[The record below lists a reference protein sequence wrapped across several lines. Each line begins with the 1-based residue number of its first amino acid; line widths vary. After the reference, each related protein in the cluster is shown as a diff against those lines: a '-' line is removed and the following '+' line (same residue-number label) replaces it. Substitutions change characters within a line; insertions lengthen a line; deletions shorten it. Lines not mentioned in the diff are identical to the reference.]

1 MKIFFDW
8 FCPKIRSPTDAKGR
22 TCLKSLDIAL
32 NLWYCQVAKE
42 LINMKKS
49 MHILIFSA
57 VLLTACGST
66 ETTEIEIP
74 AVTTETVSVIETE
87 RADASV
93 TTVMTASPQ
102 KTTVTTTTVTTA
114 KTAETTLISESKA
127 VCSDAQDSNEIPKIT
142 TEKPQENSIA
152 MQEESPE
159 IVRNPTVTTA
169 PVQTADAP
177 KSTTTAQITKA
188 TAATAAVQIT
198 VVTATTIPEQSE
210 EEKLMEIGRNLPHDG
225 TDYGKALAVYEYMTA
240 NGSGTCVN
248 YAYQTYFICKGAGL
262 ECYFAWTPAQLYGHV
277 ANVVKIDGLWHVL
290 DTQAGCFLTENLC
303 GFTEIVDENES
314 LISDAGIISETRYDQ
329 L

>member
-1 MKIFFDW
+1 MLDW
-8 FCPKIRSPTDAKGR
+8 FCTRIRSPTDAKGK

-42 LINMKKS
+42 LINMKKL

-57 VLLTACGST
+57 VLLTGCGSM
-66 ETTEIEIP
+66 ETTEIKIP
-74 AVTTETVSVIETE
+74 AVTTETVSVTETE

-102 KTTVTTTTVTTA
+102 KTTVTTTTVTTE
-114 KTAETTLISESKA
+114 KTAENALISETKEQIRT
-127 VCSDAQDSNEIPKIT
+127 V
-142 TEKPQENSIA
+142 TEGTQLQSETPQENNIA
-152 MQEESPE
+152 VQEASPE
-159 IVRNPTVTTA
+159 IVRNPAVTTA
-169 PVQTADAP
+169 PVQTTAAP

-188 TAATAAVQIT
+188 TAATAAVQTTVIT
-198 VVTATTIPEQSE
+198 TATIPEQSE

-262 ECYFAWTPAQLYGHV
+262 ECYFACTPAQLYGHV

-303 GFTEIVDENES
+303 RFTEIVDENES
-314 LISDAGIISETRYDQ
+314 LISDVGIISEIRYDQ
-329 L
+329 LKYQ

>member
-1 MKIFFDW
+1 
-8 FCPKIRSPTDAKGR
+8 
-22 TCLKSLDIAL
+22 
-32 NLWYCQVAKE
+32 
-42 LINMKKS
+42 MKKS

-57 VLLTACGST
+57 VLLTGRGST

-74 AVTTETVSVIETE
+74 AVTTETVSVTETE

-114 KTAETTLISESKA
+114 KTAETALISETKEQIRIVTKGTQLQS
-127 VCSDAQDSNEIPKIT
+127 ET
-142 TEKPQENSIA
+142 PQENNIA
-152 MQEESPE
+152 VQEASPE
-159 IVRNPTVTTA
+159 IVRNPAVTTA

-177 KSTTTAQITKA
+177 KSTTT
-188 TAATAAVQIT
+188 VQTT

-210 EEKLMEIGRNLPHDG
+210 DEKLMEIGRNLPHDG
-225 TDYGKALAVYEYMTA
+225 TDYGKALAVYEYMIA

-277 ANVVKIDGLWHVL
+277 ANVVKVDGLWHVL
-290 DTQAGCFLTENLC
+290 DTQAGCLLTENLC
-303 GFTEIVDENES
+303 GFTEIVDANES
-314 LISDAGIISETRYDQ
+314 FISDAGIISEIRYDQ
-329 L
+329 LKYQ